1 MDNFQKNNPLINPP
15 DTVLKA
21 AIHLDLDVSFNEVR
35 KWLDSCL
42 SQALNRLP
50 FGKDDVEHRWT
61 QGQVQTLSL
70 IMNAL
75 SHPRVELMARAKE
88 AAENVLPR
96 NF

>member
-1 MDNFQKNNPLINPP
+1 
-15 DTVLKA
+15 
-21 AIHLDLDVSFNEVR
+21 LDLDVSFNEVR

-42 SQALNRLP
+42 SHALNRLP